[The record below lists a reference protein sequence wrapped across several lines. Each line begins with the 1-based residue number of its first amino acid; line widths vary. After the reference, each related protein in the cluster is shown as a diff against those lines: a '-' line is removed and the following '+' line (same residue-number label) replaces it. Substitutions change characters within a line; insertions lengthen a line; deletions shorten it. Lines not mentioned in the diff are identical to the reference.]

1 MKILVLKEDNII
13 SYKLPNMSK
22 GNLWI
27 TDFDEYDIEK
37 NIVNIESKEEGI
49 WNILSNNDYFLIQN
63 SKRVNSLPLK
73 EYSFYF
79 VKSSSSDKFYTLYCM
94 PNYDNNFKY
103 YSVASNLVIG
113 IKIGKSSN
121 CEIRYN
127 SSYISDEAAVIKMEN
142 EKVYIESRDTIYIN
156 NVACKK
162 SEISYGDTIF
172 IMGLEIVMVKM
183 KGLQYFA
190 INNPNNLVSTF
201 FKEETINNNPELE
214 KYDEPIEEKEIN
226 LYNEND
232 YFYRKPRFIYSIK
245 EYELELAPP
254 PSKMEKDEM
263 PSILTIGPMLTM
275 SLTSVVTVS
284 QTINSVQNKSQTW
297 DEAIPSLIISGAM
310 ILTLLLWPILNDMF
324 QKYINK
330 KKEKKRQKK
339 YSEYLEKQKELIQNE
354 KKNQENI
361 LRKSYLSL
369 TECANVII
377 SKDDRLW
384 ERRILDEDFLTVSLG
399 YGNLPMKIKVMYSQE
414 KFSMIEDNLKD
425 KVEELNNSEKIL
437 QNVPIPFSLSENYI
451 TAIVGQKKY
460 RYILL
465 NNILFQLLT
474 FHSYDNLKIIIFSSK
489 NKIYN
494 FDKFRTLPHFFSND
508 KTIRFIADKGDEY
521 KEIVYYLEKELN
533 TRKNLVKDKSDA
545 YNFEQKYLI
554 VTDSFNSIRNID
566 FIKDIVS
573 SKVNLG
579 FSLLIVNDSIS
590 NLPDQCQSFIEVS
603 DNESKVFKNIA
614 NNKEQKFNV
623 EISTIDFEKCFQI
636 LSNLPLKFS
645 DSSEGVIPKKV
656 GFLEMYEVG
665 KVEQLNCKNR
675 WKENAPLLN
684 MGAIVGI
691 GKDGEKISLDLHE
704 KYHGPH
710 GLIAGMTG
718 SGKSEFIIT
727 YILSMAIN
735 YHPYEV
741 QFILIDYKGGGL
753 AGAFENTVLGYKLPH
768 LVGVITNLDKSEINR
783 SFASIES
790 ELKRRQSLF
799 NKAREKSGEST
810 IDIYKYQKL
819 YRDGVVDEPVAHL
832 LIIADEFAELKN
844 QQPEFM
850 DQLISTARIGRS
862 LGVHLI
868 LATQKP
874 SGIVDAQIWSNT
886 RFRVCLR
893 VQETGDS
900 SEVIKR
906 PDAAY
911 LTQTGRFYLQVGY
924 NEIFTLGQSAWAGG
938 KYIPS
943 ETIKKTLD
951 TSVNFI
957 NNIGYVIK
965 NVETKEKVVVNDSNG
980 EELINIVKYLCDS
993 AKEEQIECKPLW
1005 LNSINKF
1012 ILVTDLIK
1020 KYNYQKESYILNPVI
1035 GEYDIPSMQK
1045 QNLLT
1050 IPFTNEGNVLL
1061 YGMAGSG
1068 KENFITTM
1076 IYSSMLFY
1084 SPAEV
1089 NYYIIDF
1096 GAEVLRY
1103 FSKSDLVGDILT
1115 ISDSEKICNLFK
1127 MISDTIIER
1136 KKLFS
1141 DYNGDYLLYCKNSG
1155 NTISNIVVIINNYEA
1170 FIETYPDYY
1179 DLLVILTRDCT
1190 KYGIFFMLTINNA
1203 EGVRFKLSQNFNQN
1217 FVLQQTN
1224 EDDYSQILG
1233 NVNKTYPS
1241 KYFGRGLIKKDDIY
1255 EFQTAYISEKE
1266 DIVTTLNNI
1275 NESMIKRYG
1284 IVTRKVKILPET
1296 VIYDELEK
1304 EENNKTIIGIDKN
1317 TLKNCI
1323 YDFQSDYINIISGT
1337 DFSLFETFINPVLYQ
1352 FSMSNNILNI
1362 IINAENIYIDDEIK
1376 QKSTYFESNFDNIFN
1391 AIMEFLKNSMDLYIK
1406 NNKDKNIFRN
1416 KKKIMCTI
1424 IGIDSFKEKLS
1435 DDNQI
1440 NFEELFTLCNKLEI
1454 INYIFVEVESK
1465 LSSTTYEDWFKENHN
1480 NSDFIWIG
1488 RGIDDQY
1495 SLTVNSTIPEL
1506 KDEIPDSFCF
1516 VVRKGKPEYIK
1527 FIEKIHD

>member
-1 MKILVLKEDNII
+1 MKILVLKEDNILN
-13 SYKLPNMSK
+13 YKLPNMVK

-27 TDFDEYDIEK
+27 TDFDEYDIER
-37 NIVNIESKEEGI
+37 NIVNIESKEDGT
-49 WNILSNNDYFLIQN
+49 WNILSNNDYFLIEN
-63 SKRVNSLPLK
+63 SKRVNSLVLK
-73 EYSFYF
+73 KYSFYF
-79 VKSSSSDKFYTLYCM
+79 VKSSFSDKYYTLYCA
-94 PNYDNNFKY
+94 PNYDNSFKY
-103 YSVASNLVIG
+103 YSAASNLIIG
-113 IKIGKSSN
+113 VTVGKSPDCIIS
-121 CEIRYN
+121 YN
-127 SSYISDEAAVIKMEN
+127 SSYISDNAAVIKMEN
-142 EKVYIESRDTIYIN
+142 EKVYIESKDTIYIN
-156 NVACKK
+156 NVACNK

-190 INNPNNLVSTF
+190 INNPNNLVSTIL
-201 FKEETINNNPELE
+201 KEEAISNNPELE
-214 KYDEPIEEKEIN
+214 KYDEPKEEKEIN
-226 LYNEND
+226 FYNEND

-245 EYELELAPP
+245 EYELEIAPP
-254 PSKMEKDEM
+254 PSKKEKDEM

-284 QTINSVQNKSQTW
+284 QTITSVQNKSQTW
-297 DEAIPSLIISGAM
+297 NDAIPSLIISGAM
-310 ILTLLLWPILNDMF
+310 ILSLLLWPILNDMF
-324 QKYINK
+324 QKHLNK
-330 KKEKKRQKK
+330 KQEMKRQKK
-339 YSEYLEKQKELIQNE
+339 YSEYLDKQKDLIQKEKEKQED
-354 KKNQENI
+354 I

-369 TECANVII
+369 NECANVII

-384 ERRILDEDFLTVSLG
+384 ERRILDKDFLTVSLG
-399 YGNLPMKIKVMYSQE
+399 YGNLPMKINVMYSQE

-425 KVEELNNSEKIL
+425 KVEELSNCEKIL
-437 QNVPIPFSLSENYI
+437 QNVPIPFSFKENYI

-474 FHSYDNLKIIIFSSK
+474 FHSYDNLKIIVFSSK

-494 FDKFRTLPHFFSND
+494 FDKFRTLPHFFNND
-508 KTIRFIADKGDEY
+508 KTIRFIADKNDEY
-521 KEIVYYLEKELN
+521 KEIVYCLEKEFN
-533 TRKNLVKDKSDA
+533 ARKNASKNN
-545 YNFEQKYLI
+545 YNEDSFEQKYLI
-554 VTDSFNSIRNID
+554 ITDSFNSIRNID

-573 SKVNLG
+573 SKINLG
-579 FSLLIVNDSIS
+579 FSLLIINDKIS
-590 NLPDQCQSFIEVS
+590 NLPDQCQSFIEVNDS
-603 DNESKVFKNIA
+603 ECKVFKNIA
-614 NNKEQKFNV
+614 NNKEQKFNI
-623 EISTIDFEKCFQI
+623 EMNDIDFEKCFQI

-645 DSSEGVIPKKV
+645 DSSDGVIPKKV

-710 GLIAGMTG
+710 GLVAGMTG
-718 SGKSEFIIT
+718 SGKSEFLIT

-753 AGAFENTVLGYKLPH
+753 AGAFENSALGYKLPH
-768 LVGVITNLDKSEINR
+768 LAGVITNLDKTEINR

-799 NKAREKSGEST
+799 NKAREISGEST

-819 YRDGVVDEPVAHL
+819 YRDGVVDEPIAHL
-832 LIIADEFAELKN
+832 IIIADEFAELKN

-893 VQETGDS
+893 VQDTSDS
-900 SEVIKR
+900 SEVIKC

-943 ETIKKTLD
+943 ETIKRTID

-957 NNIGYVIK
+957 NNIGYVVK
-965 NVETKEKVVVNDSNG
+965 NIETKEKVISSDSNG
-980 EELINIVKYLCDS
+980 EELINIVKYLCVS

-1012 ILVTDLIK
+1012 ILVSDLIK
-1020 KYNYQKESYILNPVI
+1020 KYNYQKEEYILNPVI

-1068 KENFITTM
+1068 KENLITTM

-1084 SPAEV
+1084 SPEEV

-1127 MISDTIIER
+1127 LISDTIIER
-1136 KKLFS
+1136 KRLFS
-1141 DYNGDYLLYCKNSG
+1141 EYNGDYLLYCKNTG
-1155 NTISNIVVIINNYEA
+1155 NIVSNIVVVINNYEA

-1203 EGVRFKLSQNFNQN
+1203 DGVRFKLSQNFNQN

-1233 NVNKTYPS
+1233 NINKTYPS
-1241 KYFGRGLIKKDDIY
+1241 KYFGRGLIKKDGVY
-1255 EFQTAYISEKE
+1255 EFQTAYISEE
-1266 DIVTTLNNI
+1266 ENIVATVNSI
-1275 NESMIKRYG
+1275 NESMIKKYG
-1284 IVTRKVKILPET
+1284 IIKRNVKVLPE
-1296 VIYDELEK
+1296 VIVYDELEK
-1304 EENNKTIIGIDKN
+1304 EKNNKTIIGINKN
-1317 TLKNCI
+1317 NLKNCI
-1323 YDFQSDYINIISGT
+1323 YDFQSDYINIVSGI
-1337 DFSLFETFINPVLYQ
+1337 DFNLLETFINPILYQ
-1352 FSMSNNILNI
+1352 FNLNNGILNI
-1362 IINAENIYIDDEIK
+1362 VINAENVFIDDEIK
-1376 QKSTYFESNFDNIFN
+1376 KKSTYFESNFDNIFN
-1391 AIMEFLKNSMDLYIK
+1391 AIMNFLESSISLYTK
-1406 NNKDKNIFRN
+1406 NNKDKKIFEK

-1435 DDNQI
+1435 DDNQM
-1440 NFEELFTLCNKLEI
+1440 NFEKLFTLCNNLEI
-1454 INYIFVEVESK
+1454 INYIFVDIESK
-1465 LSSTTYEDWFKENHN
+1465 LNNTLYEDWFKENHN
-1480 NSDFIWIG
+1480 NSNFIWIG
-1488 RGIDDQY
+1488 QGIEDQY
-1495 SLTVNSTIPEL
+1495 SLSVSSSIPEL
-1506 KDEIPDSFCF
+1506 KEEVPDNFGF